1 MYSTTT
7 PKDDRMKEAEKS
19 IKSKLADIRGVE
31 ANRLVQRK
39 EEKLNLNETKFCCWV
54 LCPHLYAK

>member
-39 EEKLNLNETKFCCWV
+39 EEKLNLN
-54 LCPHLYAK
+54 